1 LSFPPTENPPPMSPD
16 FAARHPRL
24 AELFGIDLRSLALF
38 RFLLGGILFCLSLGS
53 LCDLSALYSDG
64 GVLPR
69 GWVMA
74 SDSPWRLSL
83 HFLNGTALFS
93 GLLLLAQVA
102 LAAMLALGWRTRLA
116 AVLGFVLQ
124 ASLVSRAPLAAGA
137 ADLLLGCLLFWS
149 AFLPLGSRWSVDAAL
164 APNPPPPE
172 NLHVSWAGAGLL
184 LQVLSVYFFSAL
196 LRSGPEWR
204 EEGTALYYLLS
215 LDGQATAL
223 GRWLLEAQGLLQV
236 LTPALWWLSLLAAPL
251 ALLPLVN
258 RYSRGLLLPL
268 LALMQLFLLLSLR
281 QGALPL
287 LGLAG
292 LAVLLGAGFW
302 QWAARRRPPPA
313 GNLRIYHDRERPAS
327 LRNSLLLQQFLVLPQ
342 AQLGAAQDAPR
353 ARALLQANRSWVVI
367 DTDDQAYLRWAALA
381 ALLRHSPLLAWL
393 HRPARL
399 AVVERLGDRLHGWIA
414 ARPAGAARPRREM
427 SWDVSPSWQRLA
439 AVFLVLVLAWNAATV
454 GWLPGAVQRLL
465 APPLQ
470 ALRLDQSWGLDA
482 PSPSRDGGWFVAVGR
497 TAQGREI
504 DLLRPQAAPD
514 FSRPAAY
521 GDGQRWQRLRDRL
534 ALDAYAAHRPY
545 YARWLCRRWNAG
557 EPGTLSSVRLV
568 HVLRP
573 TPPPGGAATQPE
585 QRILL
590 QQDCLARS

>member
-1 LSFPPTENPPPMSPD
+1 MSPD

-24 AELFGIDLRSLALF
+24 AELFGLDLRSLALF
-38 RFLLGGILFCLSLGS
+38 RALLGGILFWLSLGS

-83 HFLNGTALFS
+83 YFLNGTALFS
-93 GLLLLAQVA
+93 GLLLLGQVA
-102 LAAMLALGWRTRLA
+102 LAAMLTLGWRTRLA

-124 ASLVSRAPLAAGA
+124 ASVVSRAPLAAGA
-137 ADLLLGCLLFWS
+137 ADLLLTCLLFWS
-149 AFLPLGSRWSVDAAL
+149 VFLPLGSRWSVDAAL
-164 APNPPPPE
+164 AANPPPQE

-196 LRSGPEWR
+196 LRSGPEWHG
-204 EEGTALYYLLS
+204 EGTALYYLLS

-223 GRWLLEAQGLLQV
+223 GRWLLGAPGLLGI

-251 ALLPLVN
+251 ALLPWIS
-258 RYSRGLLLPL
+258 RYGRKLLLPL

-292 LAVLLGAGFW
+292 LAVLLGPGFW
-302 QWAARRRPPPA
+302 RWIAGRRAPGA
-313 GNLRIYHDRERPAS
+313 GLRIYHDRDRPAS

-342 AQLGAAQDAPR
+342 AQLGAAQEAPR

-381 ALLRHSPLLAWL
+381 ALLRHSPLLSWL
-393 HRPARL
+393 HRLAKLPA
-399 AVVERLGDRLHGWIA
+399 VERLGDRLHGWLA
-414 ARPAGAARPRREM
+414 ARPAGAARPRREIR
-427 SWDVSPSWQRLA
+427 WETSPGWQRVA
-439 AVFLVLVLAWNAATV
+439 GVFLLLILAWNATTV
-454 GWLPGAVQRLL
+454 GWLPGAVKRLL

-482 PSPSRDGGWFVAVGR
+482 PSPSRDGGWFVAAGR
-497 TAQGREI
+497 TSQGREI
-504 DLLRPQAAPD
+504 DLLRPRAAPD
-514 FSRPAAY
+514 FSQAAVY

-545 YARWLCRRWNAG
+545 YARWLCRRWNAEADG
-557 EPGTLSSVRLV
+557 ALSSVRLV

-590 QQDCLARS
+590 QQDCAARG

>member
-1 LSFPPTENPPPMSPD
+1 MSPD

-24 AELFGIDLRSLALF
+24 AELFGLDLRSLALF
-38 RFLLGGILFCLSLGS
+38 RALLGGILFWLSLGS

-83 HFLNGTALFS
+83 YFLNGTALFS
-93 GLLLLAQVA
+93 GLLLLVQVA

-124 ASLVSRAPLAAGA
+124 ASVVSRAPLAAGA
-137 ADLLLGCLLFWS
+137 ADLLLTCLLFWS

-164 APNPPPPE
+164 AARPPPPE

-204 EEGTALYYLLS
+204 GEGTALYYLLS

-223 GRWLLEAQGLLQV
+223 GRWLLEAPGLLEV

-251 ALLPLVN
+251 ALLPLA
-258 RYSRGLLLPL
+258 SRHGRALLLPL
-268 LALMQLFLLLSLR
+268 LALMQLLLLLSLR

-292 LAVLLGAGFW
+292 LAVLLGPGFW
-302 QWAARRRPPPA
+302 QWTAGRRPPAA
-313 GNLRIYHDRERPAS
+313 GLRIYHDRDRPAS

-367 DTDDQAYLRWAALA
+367 DIDDQAYLRWAALA
-381 ALLRHSPLLAWL
+381 TLLRHSPLLSWL
-393 HRPARL
+393 HRPAKL
-399 AVVERLGDRLHGWIA
+399 PAVERLGDRLHGWLA
-414 ARPAGAARPRREM
+414 ARPAGAARPGREIR
-427 SWDVSPSWQRLA
+427 WETPPGWQRVA
-439 AVFLVLVLAWNAATV
+439 AVFLVLILAWNATTV

-482 PSPSRDGGWFVAVGR
+482 PSPSRDGGWFVAAGR

-504 DLLRPQAAPD
+504 DLLRPRAAPD
-514 FSRPAAY
+514 FSQAAVY

-557 EPGTLSSVRLV
+557 PDEALSSVRLV

-590 QQDCLARS
+590 QQECAARG

>member
-1 LSFPPTENPPPMSPD
+1 MSPD

-38 RFLLGGILFCLSLGS
+38 RALLGGILFCLSLGS
-53 LCDLSALYSDG
+53 LCALSSLYSDG

-83 HFLNGTALFS
+83 YFLNGTALFS
-93 GLLLLAQVA
+93 GLLLLAQAA

-137 ADLLLGCLLFWS
+137 ADLLLTCLLFWS

-164 APNPPPPE
+164 ASNPPPQD
-172 NLHVSWAGAGLL
+172 NLHVSWAGAALL

-196 LRSGPEWR
+196 LRSGPEWHQ
-204 EEGTALYYLLS
+204 EGTALYYLLS
-215 LDGQATAL
+215 LDGHATAA
-223 GRWLLEAQGLLQV
+223 GRWLLHYPGLLEM
-236 LTPALWWLSLLAAPL
+236 LTSALWWLSLLAAPL
-251 ALLPLVN
+251 VLLPMISRYTRRLV
-258 RYSRGLLLPL
+258 LPL
-268 LALMQLFLLLSLR
+268 LVLMQLFLLLSLR

-287 LGLAG
+287 LGLTG
-292 LAVLLGAGFW
+292 LAILVGAGFW
-302 QWAARRRPPPA
+302 QWAAQRRPPA
-313 GNLRIYHDRERPAS
+313 TGLRIYHDRERPAS
-327 LRNSLLLQQFLVLPQ
+327 LRHSLLLQQFLVLPQ
-342 AQLGAAQDAPR
+342 ARLAPAQDAPR

-367 DTDDQAYLRWAALA
+367 DTDDQAHLRWAALA
-381 ALLRHSPLLAWL
+381 ALLRHSPLFFWL

-399 AVVERLGDRLHGWIA
+399 AAVERAGDRIHGWLA
-414 ARPAGAARPRREM
+414 GRPAGSAPSYR
-427 SWDVSPSWQRLA
+427 DVRWEVSSRWQRVA
-439 AVFLVLVLAWNAATV
+439 AVFLFLVLAWNAATA
-454 GWLPGAVQRLL
+454 GLLPAATQTLL
-465 APPLQ
+465 APVMQ
-470 ALRLDQSWGLDA
+470 ALRLDQSWSLDA
-482 PSPSRDGGWFVAVGR
+482 PSPPRDGGWFVAVGR

-504 DLLRPQAAPD
+504 DLLREQAAPD
-514 FSRPAAY
+514 FGRPAAY
-521 GDGQRWQRLRDRL
+521 DDGPRWQRLRERL

-545 YARWLCRRWNAG
+545 YARWLCRSGSHDAAAR
-557 EPGTLSSVRLV
+557 LVSVRLV

-573 TPPPGGAATQPE
+573 TPPPGGEAVPPE

-590 QQDCLARS
+590 QQDCHARG